1 MKIRIIFN
9 VRSAVTAVTLLFA
22 VAIPAHTN
30 IIVVTNTNDSGPGS
44 LRQAIM
50 LANNGD
56 MIDFDPAL
64 NGQSVTLTSDEL
76 LISKNIAI
84 SGPGANLLTVARAQG
99 VSNFRIFH
107 ITPSHTVTVQ
117 GLTITNG
124 SPGAGFG
131 GGILNDG
138 GTLSVINCTLSGNH
152 SPLSGG
158 AIDNFAGESSATLTV
173 ESSTL
178 TGNLA
183 DDYGG
188 GIANLV
194 SGPNNATLTI
204 NNSTL
209 SANTGLAGGGI
220 VNLSGGG
227 SALMTVS
234 NTTFSGNVAQFGGG
248 IGNARTSFG
257 AAIVDIGNTIFKSGA
272 SGENILNNSGSVIS
286 RGYSLSD
293 DDAGGFLT
301 GPGDQINTDPLLG
314 PLQDNGGP
322 TFTHALLPSS
332 LAIDAGDPNFTP
344 PPFFDQRGLGF
355 NRVVNG
361 RIDKGSFE
369 VQPHGP
375 VVTNTND
382 SGPGSLREALAV
394 ANDGDTITFAVTGAI
409 GLTSGELVITKNITI
424 SGPGANTLTVRRDS
438 ATHFRIFHV
447 MLGHTVTIEG
457 LRISNG
463 SVLNGFGGG
472 ILNFES
478 TLTVNSC
485 ALAGNSALGQPGLGG
500 GIFSNGSGGGGAASL
515 TITNS
520 VFSGNAATTG
530 GAVGNDGAS
539 GMASLTI
546 SNSTLSGNSAKGIF
560 SDVTASITITN
571 STLSENTSA
580 SISMLSGMLEIAN
593 TIMRAAAS
601 GVNLD
606 IGKLAT
612 VTSHG
617 YNLSSDDAGG
627 FFTGP
632 GDQINTAPLLGPLQD
647 NGGPTFTH
655 ALLPSSPAIDAG
667 DPNFV
672 GPPDYD
678 QRGPNYFRVRG
689 GRIDVGSFE
698 VQNPPS
704 PTATPTPRLVPTPRS
719 RPSPVPRPTP

>member
-22 VAIPAHTN
+22 VAIPAHAN

-44 LRQAIM
+44 LRQAIL
-50 LANNGD
+50 LANDGD
-56 MIDFDPAL
+56 TINFDPAL
-64 NGQSVTLTSDEL
+64 NGQTVSLTSDEL
-76 LISKNIAI
+76 LISKNIMI

-131 GGILNDG
+131 GGILNGG

-158 AIDNFAGESSATLTV
+158 AIDNFAGESSGTLTV

-227 SALMTVS
+227 SALVTVS
-234 NTTFSGNVAQFGGG
+234 NTTFSGNLAQFGGG

-322 TFTHALLPSS
+322 TFTHALLPGSP
-332 LAIDAGDPNFTP
+332 AIDAGDPNFTP
-344 PPFFDQRGLGF
+344 PPFFDQRGSGF
-355 NRVVNG
+355 SRIVNG
-361 RIDKGSFE
+361 RIDIGSFE
-369 VQPHGP
+369 VQ
-375 VVTNTND
+375 TQ
-382 SGPGSLREALAV
+382 
-394 ANDGDTITFAVTGAI
+394 TGAI
-409 GLTSGELVITKNITI
+409 DLRALGRKVGGIN
-424 SGPGANTLTVRRDS
+424 TVRLTWTGATSNNVDVNRD
-438 ATHFRIFHV
+438 
-447 MLGHTVTIEG
+447 
-457 LRISNG
+457 
-463 SVLNGFGGG
+463 
-472 ILNFES
+472 
-478 TLTVNSC
+478 
-485 ALAGNSALGQPGLGG
+485 
-500 GIFSNGSGGGGAASL
+500 
-515 TITNS
+515 
-520 VFSGNAATTG
+520 
-530 GAVGNDGAS
+530 
-539 GMASLTI
+539 
-546 SNSTLSGNSAKGIF
+546 
-560 SDVTASITITN
+560 
-571 STLSENTSA
+571 
-580 SISMLSGMLEIAN
+580 
-593 TIMRAAAS
+593 
-601 GVNLD
+601 GVV
-606 IGKLAT
+606 IAT
-612 VTSHG
+612 VPNTGTHIDSTGDTGRARYTYKVGEAGTSTCS
-617 YNLSSDDAGG
+617 NEV
-627 FFTGP
+627 T
-632 GDQINTAPLLGPLQD
+632 
-647 NGGPTFTH
+647 
-655 ALLPSSPAIDAG
+655 
-667 DPNFV
+667 V
-672 GPPDYD
+672 
-678 QRGPNYFRVRG
+678 RFRH
-689 GRIDVGSFE
+689 
-698 VQNPPS
+698 
-704 PTATPTPRLVPTPRS
+704 
-719 RPSPVPRPTP
+719 